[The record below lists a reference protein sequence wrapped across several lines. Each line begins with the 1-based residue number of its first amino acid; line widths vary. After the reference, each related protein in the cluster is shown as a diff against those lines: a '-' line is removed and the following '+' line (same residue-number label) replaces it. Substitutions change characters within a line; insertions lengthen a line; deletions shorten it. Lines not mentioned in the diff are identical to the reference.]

1 MLARML
7 LGVLGGLL
15 FCVAAAH
22 GDMLNIGDE
31 FPDWSM
37 VDQNGAS
44 VTSVSYTGRRY
55 VMWFCTEAMTP
66 GCTAEGRAF
75 RDLHSQF
82 AAAGITVLAVSFDV
96 PQTNGVF
103 ASNEGFPFPV
113 LTDSNR
119 QFSLKVGAVELED
132 QPRPDQVT
140 YIIGEDGRVVKTYSN
155 IQPLRHAQEVLMEAG
170 VAVAAP

>member
-1 MLARML
+1 MLARMM

-15 FCVAAAH
+15 FCLGVAQ
-22 GDMLNIGDE
+22 GELLNIGDE
-31 FPDWSM
+31 FPSWSM

-75 RDLHSQF
+75 RDLYHQF
-82 AAAGITVLAVSFDV
+82 ETAGITVLAVSFDV

-103 ASNEGFPFPV
+103 ATAEGFPFPV

-119 QFSLKVGAVELED
+119 QFSAKVGAVEDDD
-132 QPRPDQVT
+132 QPRPDQIT
-140 YIIGEDGRVVKTYSN
+140 YIVGEDGRVVKAYSSV
-155 IQPLRHAQEVLMEAG
+155 QPLRHAQEILMEAG
-170 VAVAAP
+170 VGVATP

>member
-15 FCVAAAH
+15 FCLTAAH
-22 GDMLNIGDE
+22 GELLEIGDE

-55 VMWFCTEAMTP
+55 VIWFCTEAMTP

-82 AAAGITVLAVSFDV
+82 AAAGIAVLAVSFDV

-119 QFSLKVGAVELED
+119 QFSARVGAVKGDD
-132 QPRPDQVT
+132 QLRPDQIT
-140 YIIGEDGRVVKTYSN
+140 YIVGENGRVVKGYSSV
-155 IQPLRHAQEVLMEAG
+155 QPLRHAQEVLIEAG